1 MNDIVVA
8 PPMILAPSLFLPSP
22 NFREKF
28 AAAPLPIRPATA
40 LKIIT
45 KGNMTLV
52 AALPNVP
59 TPLPMNI
66 WSTIL

>member
-1 MNDIVVA
+1 MIATMNDIVVA

-45 KGNMTLV
+45 KG
-52 AALPNVP
+52 
-59 TPLPMNI
+59 I
-66 WSTIL
+66 